1 MKKTIFIIGVLIL
14 VTTSSCVTSL
24 QPLVNNSTVIT
35 DNRLEGGLGARRTRL
50 YSSKSFQQQSL
61 QERTNVFDTS
71 RKK

>member
-14 VTTSSCVTSL
+14 VTTSSCVTGL

-35 DNRLEGGLGARRTRL
+35 DNRLEGAWEQEGQDYTVQ
-50 YSSKSFQQQSL
+50 KSFQQQSL